1 MKSPGCEISEQ
12 DGVTVARLH
21 GDIDLVGVP
30 VIMGLLRERSRD
42 SAVGLAVDL
51 SEVRYLDSAAMHM
64 LFQVAQELSVARK
77 GMAVA
82 LPPDSPITTLLRITS
97 FHEVAKTHASLDEA
111 VGSLKAGEFLQY

>member
-1 MKSPGCEISEQ
+1 MRSPGCEITEQ
-12 DGVTVARLH
+12 DGVTVAHLQ

-82 LPPDSPITTLLRITS
+82 LPPDSPIGTLLRITS
-97 FHEVAKTHASLDEA
+97 FHEVAKTYASLDEA